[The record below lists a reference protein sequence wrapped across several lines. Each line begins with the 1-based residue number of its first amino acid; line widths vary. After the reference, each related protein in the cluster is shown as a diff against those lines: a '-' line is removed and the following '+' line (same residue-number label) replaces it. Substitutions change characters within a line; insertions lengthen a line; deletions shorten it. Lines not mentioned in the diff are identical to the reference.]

1 MPSLLRSLFAK
12 PAPTLQLLRYRGT
25 ASGWQPIGGL
35 RDRASAERLS
45 AYVSRIHPEATLK
58 LS

>member
-25 ASGWQPIGGL
+25 AFGWQPIGGL
-35 RDRASAERLS
+35 RDHASAKRL
-45 AYVSRIHPEATLK
+45 ATYVARIHPEATLK

>member
-1 MPSLLRSLFAK
+1 MPALLRSLLTK
-12 PAPTLQLLRYRGT
+12 PAPRLQLVRYRGT

-35 RDRASAERLS
+35 RDRASAERLA

-58 LS
+58 LA